1 MKRLHQDDLF
11 GWSVFDES
19 RNIDFH
25 GLAWIRDGGNVLVD
39 PVRMS
44 THDEAHLRELGG
56 AATIVITNSDHT
68 RDATALAEK
77 FGAKIL
83 GPRAERDG
91 FPIRCDGWLG
101 QDDTV
106 VPGLIAHAVAG
117 SKTPG
122 ELALTLEGT
131 TLVTGDL
138 IRAHE
143 GGRLCLI
150 PGAKLSDPAAA
161 RASVRR
167 LAALPGIEA
176 VLVGDGWPVFRH
188 GAEAL
193 RELVDSFDGA

>member
-1 MKRLHQDDLF
+1 M
-11 GWSVFDES
+11 
-19 RNIDFH
+19 
-25 GLAWIRDGGNVLVD
+25 
-39 PVRMS
+39 
-44 THDEAHLRELGG
+44 
-56 AATIVITNSDHT
+56 
-68 RDATALAEK
+68 
-77 FGAKIL
+77 
-83 GPRAERDG
+83 
-91 FPIRCDGWLG
+91 
-101 QDDTV
+101 
-106 VPGLIAHAVAG
+106 AG

-143 GGRLCLI
+143 GGRLCLV
-150 PGAKLSDPAAA
+150 PDAKLSDPAAA

-167 LAALPGIEA
+167 LAALPGIDA